1 MIKIDARTIYDIL
14 MASGMTRAG
23 ALGTIGNLMAESSPQ
38 LKPDIVQRGMT
49 KLSDEQYTAAVDNGF
64 LDFALDHIGYGLAQF
79 TYSKRKEN
87 LLAFAKACGTSV
99 GDGEMQVRF
108 IVKEMKEDFPAVWNT
123 LCTSNDIDQCSD
135 LVCTEYERPAV
146 NNLMTRRNYAHETE
160 KKIPVNSYQENLKD
174 PVAKTFPPDPTV
186 LAFQMWMQYN
196 GYWDSPITGY
206 KNAYFFKQLRQF
218 VDDMEKC

>member
-1 MIKIDARTIYDIL
+1 ML
-14 MASGMTRAG
+14 MAYGMTRAG
-23 ALGTIGNLMAESSPQ
+23 ALGTIGNLMAESTPE

-108 IVKEMKEDFPAVWNT
+108 IVKEMKEDFPSVWNT
-123 LCTSNDIDQCSD
+123 LCTSNDINQCTD
-135 LVCTEYERPAV
+135 VVCTQYERPAV
-146 NNLMTRRNYAHETE
+146 NNLTVRRGYAHEVERT
-160 KKIPVNSYQENLKD
+160 IPENAFKENTNN
-174 PVAKTFPPDPTV
+174 PVFKTFPPNATV
-186 LAFQMWMQYN
+186 IAFQMWMQYN

>member
-1 MIKIDARTIYDIL
+1 MDARTIYDML
-14 MASGMTRAG
+14 MAHGMTRAG
-23 ALGTIGNLMAESSPQ
+23 ALGTIGNLMAESTPE
-38 LKPDIVQRGMT
+38 LKPDIVQHGMT

-64 LDFALDHIGYGLAQF
+64 LDFALDHIGYGLAQW

-108 IVKEMKEDFPAVWNT
+108 IVKEMQSDYPNVWKVLTTN
-123 LCTSNDIDQCSD
+123 NDIGRCSNI
-135 LVCTEYERPAV
+135 VCDEYERPAV
-146 NNLMTRRNYAHETE
+146 LNHSVRYGYAREVDRQ
-160 KKIPVNSYQENLKD
+160 IPANSYQENLKD

-186 LAFQMWMQYN
+186 LAFQLWMSYN

-206 KNAYFFKQLRQF
+206 KNAYFFKQLEQF
-218 VDDMEKC
+218 VSDMKSC